1 MVLPNLQILSL
12 FHPQFFLNILI
23 IFLNCCL
30 FIFGCVGSLLLC
42 RLFSSCGE
50 RRLLFSCGLHGLLV
64 AVDSLVAAASLVAA
78 PRLNSCGTWA

>member
-50 RRLLFSCGLHGLLV
+50 RRLLFVVVPIALHRLLIV
-64 AVDSLVAAASLVAA
+64 VASLVVK
-78 PRLNSCGTWA
+78 LKF